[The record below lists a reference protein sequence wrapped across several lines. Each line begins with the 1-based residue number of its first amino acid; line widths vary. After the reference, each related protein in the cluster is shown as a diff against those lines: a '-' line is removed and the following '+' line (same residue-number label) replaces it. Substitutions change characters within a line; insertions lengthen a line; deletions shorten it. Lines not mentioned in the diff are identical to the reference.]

1 MAARRPMIGP
11 VVPAV
16 GLSTDEPLEILRYA
30 SASVQSGIATALVT
44 LVEIR
49 GGSARPL
56 GSQMVVRADGLYC
69 GFVSGGCTE
78 SAVAAEALAA
88 LQNGQDR
95 FLRLGE
101 GSRFFDIVLP
111 CGGGIN
117 LAIHRLQSARELE
130 DVICELELR
139 RGTALRYSPASERL
153 SVDRRLHVATQWDG
167 EDFVIAYQPTTRLL
181 VCGRSI
187 EATATADVAR
197 AAGIDIH
204 LVDGQ
209 MTASSLKSLIDPF
222 TAVALLY
229 HDLERE
235 IPLLRLALDS
245 RPFYIG
251 ALGSLRT
258 HGRRIMALA
267 DYGYSEA
274 DIDRIKA
281 PIGIFGKAKS
291 ASSLAL
297 SIVADVVAVRMSAK
311 FLNL

>member
-1 MAARRPMIGP
+1 MAARDPMTDP
-11 VVPAV
+11 VVPAI

-30 SASVQSGIATALVT
+30 HASVEAGIATALVT
-44 LVEIR
+44 LVEIH

-78 SAVAAEALAA
+78 NAVAAEALEA
-88 LQNGQDR
+88 LQNGHDR

-117 LAIHRLQSARELE
+117 LAIHRLRSVKELE
-130 DVICELELR
+130 EVIGELELR

-153 SVDRRLHVATQWDG
+153 SVDRRFRGVSQWDR

-181 VCGRSI
+181 VFGRSI
-187 EATATADVAR
+187 EATATADAAR

-222 TAVALLY
+222 TAVALLD
-229 HDLERE
+229 HDLDRE
-235 IPLLRLALDS
+235 IPHLRLVLDS
-245 RPFYIG
+245 RAFYIG

-258 HGRRIMALA
+258 HGRRIKALA
-267 DYGYSEA
+267 DDGYSEA

-297 SIVADVVAVRMSAK
+297 SIVADVVAARMSAK
-311 FLNL
+311 FQT